1 MKLLLDGYNK
11 TIHKNDNH
19 IIIKDNK
26 EVIFDDLAEKIDN
39 ITILGKGHITFD
51 ALTLLTKNNA
61 NIISI
66 TYSNQ
71 VNYIINNINN
81 QTTVTLLKKQVYYS
95 DSKQAITTSQ
105 EIIKSKIKNQMNTLK
120 TLNKNKE
127 DKEIKNNIKKLEE
140 NIKNLDKTRTKN
152 EIRGIEGICSQ
163 TYWSSIKKI
172 IPEEFNFYNRS
183 KKPATDL
190 FNAMLNY
197 GYAILSSQVT
207 IKILE
212 AGLNPDIG
220 LLHSDLNN
228 RHSLTY
234 DLIEEF
240 RQQIVD
246 KTMIAMINN
255 KQIKVE
261 DYEDQIITLEKRKVI
276 IEKILKKMKNKINY
290 KNHEKTYDEILE
302 EQVTKLKE
310 SILNDTIY
318 EGFYLNW

>member
-11 TIHKNDNH
+11 TIHKTDNH
-19 IIIKDNK
+19 IVIKDK
-26 EVIFDDLAEKIDN
+26 DEVIFDDLAEKIDN
-39 ITILGKGHITFD
+39 ITILGKGYVTFD
-51 ALTLLTKNNA
+51 ALSLLTKNNA

-66 TYSNQ
+66 TYDNQ
-71 VNYIINNINN
+71 INYIIHNINS

-95 DSKQAITTSQ
+95 DSFHSLITSK
-105 EIIKSKIKNQMNTLK
+105 EIIKSKIKNQMYTLK

-127 DKEIKNNIKKLEE
+127 DLEIKENILKLEE
-140 NIKNLDKTRTKN
+140 NILKVDETNTKN
-152 EIRGIEGICSQ
+152 EIRGIEGISSQ
-163 TYWSSIKKI
+163 IYWSSIKNI
-172 IPEEFNFYNRS
+172 IPSEYNFENRS

-197 GYAILSSQVT
+197 GYAILSSQIT

-220 LLHSDLNN
+220 LLHADLNY

-246 KTMIAMINN
+246 KTMISMINN
-255 KQIKVE
+255 RQIKIE
-261 DYEDQIITLEKRKVI
+261 DYQNQLITLDKRKII
-276 IEKILKKMKNKINY
+276 IEKILKKLKNRINY
-290 KNHEKTYDEILE
+290 RNHEKTYDEILN
-302 EQVTKLKE
+302 EQVIKLKE
-310 SILNDTIY
+310 SILNDTNY
-318 EGFYLNW
+318 EGFYINW

>member
-11 TIHKNDNH
+11 TMHKTDNH
-19 IIIKDNK
+19 IVIKDK
-26 EVIFDDLAEKIDN
+26 DEVIFDDLAEKIDN
-39 ITILGKGHITFD
+39 ITILGKGYVTFD
-51 ALTLLTKNNA
+51 ALSLLTKNNA

-66 TYSNQ
+66 TYDNQ
-71 VNYIINNINN
+71 INYIIHNINS

-95 DSKQAITTSQ
+95 DSFHSLLTSK
-105 EIIKSKIKNQMNTLK
+105 EIIKSKIKNQMYTLK

-127 DKEIKNNIKKLEE
+127 DSEIKENILKLEE
-140 NIKNLDKTRTKN
+140 NILKVDETNTKN
-152 EIRGIEGICSQ
+152 EIRGIEGISSLI
-163 TYWSSIKKI
+163 YWSSIKNI
-172 IPEEFNFYNRS
+172 IPSEYNFENRS

-197 GYAILSSQVT
+197 GYAILSSQIT

-220 LLHSDLNN
+220 LLHADLNY

-246 KTMIAMINN
+246 KTMISMINN
-255 KQIKVE
+255 RQIKIE
-261 DYEDQIITLEKRKVI
+261 DYQNQLITLDKRKII
-276 IEKILKKMKNKINY
+276 IEKILKKLKNRINY
-290 KNHEKTYDEILE
+290 RNHEKTYDEILN
-302 EQVTKLKE
+302 EQVIKLKE
-310 SILNDTIY
+310 SILNDTNY
-318 EGFYLNW
+318 EGFYINW

>member
-1 MKLLLDGYNK
+1 MKLLLDGFNK

-19 IIIKDNK
+19 IIIKDK
-26 EVIFDDLAEKIDN
+26 EETIFDDLAEKIDN
-39 ITILGKGHITFD
+39 ITILGKGYVTFD
-51 ALTLLTKNNA
+51 ALSLLTKNNA

-66 TYSNQ
+66 TYDNQ
-71 VNYIINNINN
+71 INYIINNINS

-95 DSKQAITTSQ
+95 DSKHSISTSQ
-105 EIIKSKIKNQMNTLK
+105 EIIKSKIKNQMYTLK

-127 DKEIKNNIKKLEE
+127 NKEIGENIQKLEE
-140 NIKNLDKTRTKN
+140 NILKVDETNTKN
-152 EIRGIEGICSQ
+152 EIRGIEGISSQ
-163 TYWSSIKKI
+163 IYWSSIKNI
-172 IPEEFNFYNRS
+172 IPEEYDFKNRN

-197 GYAILSSQVT
+197 GYAILSSQIT

-220 LLHSDLNN
+220 LLHADLNY

-246 KTMIAMINN
+246 KTMISMINN
-255 KQIKVE
+255 KQITIE
-261 DYEDQIITLEKRKVI
+261 DYQDQLITLEKRKII
-276 IEKILKKMKNKINY
+276 IEKILHKLKNKINY
-290 KNHEKTYDEILE
+290 KKHNAVNLIFD
-302 EQVTKLKE
+302 
-310 SILNDTIY
+310 SC
-318 EGFYLNW
+318 